1 MNTSIKARESEFG
14 HNYTVVGDGSH
25 GYQQPESE
33 SATRSAHLL
42 RHFSISTMVGD
53 PTYELSLHVVTEA
66 LVDETHTQGR
76 RHWQIRHGR
85 LVTWNT
91 RIIHG

>member
-1 MNTSIKARESEFG
+1 MNTSIMARESEFG
-14 HNYTVVGDGSH
+14 HNYTVVRDGSH

-53 PTYELSLHVVTEA
+53 PTCELSLHVVTEA
-66 LVDETHTQGR
+66 SR
-76 RHWQIRHGR
+76 RRNAHARSAS
-85 LVTWNT
+85 LANT
-91 RIIHG
+91 AR